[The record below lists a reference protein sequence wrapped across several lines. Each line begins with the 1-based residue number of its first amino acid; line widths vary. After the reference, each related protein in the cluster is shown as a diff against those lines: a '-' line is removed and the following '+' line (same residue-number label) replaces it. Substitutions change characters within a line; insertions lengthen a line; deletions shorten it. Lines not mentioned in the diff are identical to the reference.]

1 MRWYRSL
8 YSGPLTKGHEE
19 EIRKKAEEGKWM
31 AGVYYITLSSSEKN
45 LLDIFH
51 NGMLKQ
57 KLFVQNQRMDVVGVA
72 GGKRE
77 AMWLT
82 KEIIKDVYDRT
93 GSIDVRSYFKM
104 QDFVED

>member
-31 AGVYYITLSSSEKN
+31 AGVYYITLSSGEKN

-51 NGMLKQ
+51 NSMLKQ
-57 KLFVQNQRMDVVGVA
+57 KLFAQNQRTDVIGVA

-82 KEIIKDVYDRT
+82 GQIIKDVYDRT
-93 GSIDVRSYFKM
+93 GGTDVRSYFKM